1 MNNDIFQIKLLIYYM
16 SPNGKIE
23 KNRNVLLLG
32 FVSLFTD
39 LSSQMIYPLM
49 PAFLTQI
56 GATGTIIGLIEG
68 IAESTAALFRS
79 VFGKLSDQLGKRKV
93 FVYAGYSL
101 SSLAKPLLFCLLQNA
116 HDLHRPPGFWYFS
129 SNSPPP
135 GWIA

>member
-1 MNNDIFQIKLLIYYM
+1 MKKIEVDM
-16 SPNGKIE
+16 SPNGKIR

-39 LSSQMIYPLM
+39 LSSQMIYPLV

-68 IAESTAALFRS
+68 IAESVSSLFRA

-93 FVYAGYSL
+93 FG
-101 SSLAKPLLFCLLQNA
+101 PLPQRLRQLFV
-116 HDLHRPPGFWYFS
+116 DIDR
-129 SNSPPP
+129 
-135 GWIA
+135 